1 MTEQNKAEVQAESAV
16 PVAVYY
22 GRRAARHAER
32 ARRAEE
38 KRAAREL
45 HRREKHERHLALH
58 RDHGEGFTFELLGP
72 SGESLFR
79 FVWRWLRKGGEP
91 EAAAAGESP
100 APQAA
105 PASGEAAA
113 PQADR

>member
-1 MTEQNKAEVQAESAV
+1 MTEETKGEVQVEGAL

-45 HRREKHERHLALH
+45 RRREKHERHLAWH

-100 APQAA
+100 AP
-105 PASGEAAA
+105 ASGQAAA